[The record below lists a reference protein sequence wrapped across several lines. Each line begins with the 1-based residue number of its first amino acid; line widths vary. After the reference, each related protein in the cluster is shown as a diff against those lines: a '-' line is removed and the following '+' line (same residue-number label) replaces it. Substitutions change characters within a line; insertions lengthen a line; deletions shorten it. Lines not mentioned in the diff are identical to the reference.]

1 MEKLHDRDVD
11 CAIILLY
18 KQTKDTSYGQF
29 ISYVPVLC
37 RLAGIPC
44 LDPIPFGA
52 QKQKGICNSSAP
64 W

>member
-1 MEKLHDRDVD
+1 MTEMLIV
-11 CAIILLY
+11 LLFFY
-18 KQTKDTSYGQF
+18 INKQKTHGQF

>member
-1 MEKLHDRDVD
+1 MTEMLIV
-11 CAIILLY
+11 LLFFY
-18 KQTKDTSYGQF
+18 INKQKTSYGQF